1 MNVPFLSLK
10 ELHEPL
16 VQDLSGIARKVIGSG
31 SYLLGE
37 ETSRFE
43 KSFSKYCNR
52 KHCATVGSGLDAL
65 YFSLAALGIKKG
77 DEVIVP
83 SHTFIATW
91 LAVSRTGALPVP
103 VEPSG
108 DSFNIDPDA
117 IEDAITPKTKAI
129 VPVHLYGE
137 PCDMDPILEIAS
149 RYDLSVVEDA
159 AQGHGSTYKGQRI
172 GSFGDASAFSFYPG
186 KNLGALGDAGAIA
199 SDNPELIEK
208 VNALRNY
215 GSTSK
220 YLHETSGYNSRIDE
234 LQAAFLSKKLSL
246 LDEWNAKR
254 RKVAEFYSSRIKN
267 PCVDLPGSAFSSS
280 PSWHLY
286 VIKVRERESLVDFLE
301 KKNIQTLIHYPTPPH
316 KQGAYSMLPW
326 KGKPMEFT
334 ERLSM
339 QVLSLPIGPALEM
352 SEASYVA
359 ETVNQWRP

>member
-16 VQDLSGIARKVIGSG
+16 VQDLSGIARKVIESG

-43 KSFSKYCNR
+43 KSFSRYCNR

-65 YFSLAALGIKKG
+65 YFSLAALGVKKG

-83 SHTFIATW
+83 AHTFIATW

-103 VEPSG
+103 VEPSE

-149 RYDLSVVEDA
+149 RYDLKVVEDA

-220 YLHETSGYNSRIDE
+220 YLHEISGYNSRIDE

-254 RKVAEFYSSRIKN
+254 REVADFYSSHIKN
-267 PCVDLPGSAFSSS
+267 PCVDLPSSASSS
-280 PSWHLY
+280 SSSWHLY
-286 VIKVRERESLVDFLE
+286 VIKVRERESLIHFL
-301 KKNIQTLIHYPTPPH
+301 KKKSIQTLIHYPTPPH
-316 KQGAYSMLPW
+316 KQGAYCKLPW
-326 KGKPMEFT
+326 KAKPMKFT
-334 ERLSM
+334 EELSM
-339 QVLSLPIGPALEM
+339 RVLSLPISPAMEM
-352 SEASYVA
+352 PEVNYVA
-359 ETVNQWRP
+359 ETINQWSP